1 MRPGKRFAL
10 SVLAAVAL
18 TLIAAAP
25 SAAQGPPRDPQRP
38 HTGNMELVGQS
49 LRAGAVLG
57 PPPAGPGTVPWD
69 TRNTDLAF
77 WKKTVIQGR
86 YDGFRIIDVSDPR
99 RPRERAYFSCVS
111 PQGDVGV
118 YKNLVFRSVDSPQRT
133 DACSSVSQN
142 GSPTGA
148 DCAPAP
154 SPCTGFE
161 GIQIF
166 DIGNVNNIRHIASLP
181 LDCGSHT
188 HSVVPDERRDR
199 VLIYNSVSGTGRQA
213 NPGKYGNQCPGEPF
227 GREDIVE
234 VPLDNP
240 EEAEVIGSFD
250 LGENPNGEPM
260 DGCHDMGV
268 ILGRVDRAAC
278 AGHPMGLALYDI
290 SDLDD
295 PEFLYSVEVENEGL
309 GNTVHGWH
317 SAAFTWD
324 GRQVIGGWEPG
335 GGTNPRCQVTGAPLT
350 DDPEEAPYQTDVM
363 KTLFMFG
370 TSSRDL
376 VGTHTLPRPQSQWE
390 NCTIHNYNIV
400 PDTKRRLLVHGS
412 YQSGTA
418 LMDFT
423 DGVDTYEIAWMDP
436 LPLDPP
442 VNGVGGGRTTYRG
455 GDWAS
460 YWYNGYIYE
469 SDARRGLY
477 IWEVEARELRGKQVK
492 LDFLNPQTQHVSIG
506 SNGRVYD
513 DRDRD
518 NDRKHGRDRD

>member
-1 MRPGKRFAL
+1 MRPGKRL
-10 SVLAAVAL
+10 VLPVVAAVLVVYAAVPSG
-18 TLIAAAP
+18 AAAQHP
-25 SAAQGPPRDPQRP
+25 ADTPDRP
-38 HTGNMELVGQS
+38 HSDNMELVGAS
-49 LRAGAVLG
+49 LRPGAVTG
-57 PPPAGPGTVPWD
+57 PPPAGPGEVPWD

-77 WKKTVIQGR
+77 WGKTVIQGR
-86 YDGFRIIDVSDPR
+86 YDGFRVIDVRSPR
-99 RPRERAYFSCVS
+99 RPEEKAYFQCVS

-118 YKNLVFRSVDSPQRT
+118 YKNLVFRSVDSPQQT
-133 DACSSVSQN
+133 DQCSTVSQN

-148 DCAPAP
+148 ACAPAP

-166 DIGNVNNIRHIASLP
+166 DIRNLRNIRHVASVP

-188 HSVVPDERRDR
+188 HTVVPDPRRDR
-199 VLIYNSVSGTGRQA
+199 VLIYNSVSGTGLQA

-234 VPLDNP
+234 VPLDDP
-240 EEAEVIGSFD
+240 EDAEVIGSFD
-250 LGENPNGEPM
+250 LGENPAGEPM

-268 ILGRVDRAAC
+268 ILGRVDLAAC
-278 AGHPMGLALYDI
+278 AGHPMGIAVFDI

-295 PEFLYSVEVENEGL
+295 PEFQYSVEVDEPGP

-335 GGTNPRCQVTGAPLT
+335 GGTQPRCQVTGTPFPGN
-350 DDPEEAPYQTDVM
+350 PEEGPFQTDVM
-363 KTLFMFG
+363 KTLFMFDTDTG
-370 TSSRDL
+370 ELIGRH
-376 VGTHTLPRPQSQWE
+376 VLPRPQSQYE
-390 NCTIHNYNIV
+390 NCTMHNYNLA
-400 PDTKRRLLVHGS
+400 PFFKRDILVHGS

-418 LMDFT
+418 AVNFT
-423 DGVDTYEIAWMDP
+423 NPMNAYEFAWMDP

-442 VNGVGGGRTTYRG
+442 SPTSPGGRTTFRG

-469 SDARRGLY
+469 SDTRRGLY
-477 IWEVEARELRGKQVK
+477 IWKVHAREVRGPALK
-492 LDFLNPQTQHVSIG
+492 LDYLNPQTNQTSLG
-506 SNGRVYD
+506 DRRKGDRGRG
-513 DRDRD
+513 
-518 NDRKHGRDRD
+518 KGRGRH